1 MRNAEYALTVD
12 NRRRAEAAG
21 MVDADWYLSPVPR
34 DTLEHVLERR
44 DWPAV
49 RDTTLWFVLLGLSGY
64 AGFVLWGSVW
74 AALPFAAYGVLYT
87 SSSDSR
93 WHETLHGTAFRTD
106 WMNNVLYEIAAF
118 MVVRES
124 TPWRWSHMRHHSDT
138 YIKGVDP
145 EITLRRPPDAWSLV
159 AIFTN
164 LKHVPREFRNMLLH
178 AAGRLAPGEETY
190 VPESQHARMFR
201 IARIYLALY
210 ASVIGAAFYAGSLLP
225 LMYVILP
232 SFYGQWLLPIL
243 GLPQHTAMAEDTL
256 DHRLN
261 ARTVYMNP
269 VFRFLYWEMNY
280 HIEHHMYP
288 MVPYHQLKHLHEAIK
303 DDLPPTYGGVI
314 DVWREILPALARQM
328 RDPDYFV
335 DRRSELPEASRQAT
349 AVKTMP
355 VEEAQTQDGWI
366 DVCSRDSLR
375 REDVLRFDYR
385 EHTFALYRTADG
397 SLHATD
403 GLCTHGNAH
412 LAGGFVR
419 GNLIECP
426 KHNGRFDVRDGAP
439 RRHPVCLAL
448 QTYPVEIRGQ
458 RVLVNV
464 EALDKP
470 EAESRYTF
478 EVVSNNNVATYIKE
492 LVLKPHG
499 NSRKPEFRPGDY
511 LLFDIPEID
520 IVFAEFGIDEPYAD
534 EWRRE
539 NLLGHR
545 AVSRTHTHRN
555 FSIANNPH
563 GSNDLRFNVRIE
575 LPPPGLACNAGIGS
589 SYVFGLEP
597 GDVVTATGP
606 QGTFHPKDSSAEMI
620 YLGGGAGMAPL
631 RSHIAY
637 LFETAET
644 ERRISFWYGAR
655 SERELFYTEYFSAL
669 ADAHENFSFHVA
681 LSEPCEGDSGSLER
695 GWIHE
700 VLEAQYLGGHPNPAD
715 IEYYLCGPPAL
726 IRAATSMLAGYGVSP
741 GNIAYDEF

>member
-1 MRNAEYALTVD
+1 
-12 NRRRAEAAG
+12 

-34 DTLEHVLERR
+34 DTLLRLLERR
-44 DWPAV
+44 NWPAV
-49 RDTTLWFVLLGLSGY
+49 RDTLLWFTLLGLTGY
-64 AGFVLWGSVW
+64 AGFALWGSAW
-74 AALPFAAYGVLYT
+74 AVFPFAAYGVLYT

-93 WHETLHGTAFRTD
+93 WHETLHGTAFRSD
-106 WMNNVLYEIAAF
+106 WMNNTLYEIAAF

-145 EITLRRPPDAWSLV
+145 EITLRRPPDVWSLV

-164 LKHVPREFRNMLLH
+164 LKHVPREFRNMTLH

-190 VPESQHARMFR
+190 VPESQHPRMFR
-201 IARIYLALY
+201 IARIYLAVY
-210 ASVIGAAFYAGSLLP
+210 AGIAGLAVYLGSLLP

-288 MVPYHQLKHLHEAIK
+288 MVPYHQLKHLHQAIK
-303 DDLPPTYGGVI
+303 HDLPPTYDGVI
-314 DVWREILPALARQM
+314 DAWREILPALSRQM
-328 RDPDYFV
+328 RDPEYFV
-335 DRRSELPEASRQAT
+335 DRRSELPMPARQAP
-349 AVKTMP
+349 AVGIIP
-355 VEEAQTQDGWI
+355 VSDAEAQNGWVE
-366 DVCSRDSLR
+366 VCSTDRLEL
-375 REDVLRFDYR
+375 EDVVRFDYR
-385 EHTFALYRTADG
+385 SRTFALYRTADG
-397 SLHATD
+397 SYYATD

-412 LAGGFVR
+412 LADGFVR

-439 RRHPVCLAL
+439 RRHPACVAL
-448 QTYPVEIRGQ
+448 NTYPVEERGQ
-458 RVLVNV
+458 RLFVDL
-464 EALDKP
+464 AAIDLP
-470 EAESRYTF
+470 EAEHGYAF
-478 EVVSNNNVATYIKE
+478 EVVSNRNVATYIRE
-492 LVLKPHG
+492 LVLRPLED
-499 NSRKPEFRPGDY
+499 SRKLEFLPGDY
-511 LLFDIPEID
+511 LLFDIPEGD
-520 IVFAEFGIDEPYAD
+520 LLFADFDIDEPYAG

-545 AVSRTHTHRN
+545 AVNRTRLQRN
-555 FSIANNPH
+555 FSIANNPCADD
-563 GSNDLRFNVRIE
+563 DLRFNVRIE
-575 LPPPGLACNAGIGS
+575 LPPPGLACNAGLGS
-589 SYVFGLEP
+589 SYVFSLKP
-597 GDVVTATGP
+597 GDVVTAQGP

-637 LFETAET
+637 LFETLKT
-644 ERRISFWYGAR
+644 PRRVSFWYGAR
-655 SERELFYTEYFSAL
+655 AERELFYVDYFSSL
-669 ADAHENFSFHVA
+669 AKDFENFTFQVA
-681 LSEPCEGDSGSLER
+681 LSDARENDTERFPR

-700 VLEAQYLGGHPNPAD
+700 VLGDAYLSRHPNPAGV
-715 IEYYLCGPPAL
+715 EYYLCGPPAL
-726 IRAATSMLAGYGVSP
+726 VRAATAMLAGYGVAND
-741 GNIAYDEF
+741 NIAYDEF